1 MVYLPYHAN
10 NTVLN
15 RLFFFDILFYFV
27 SPVMFNLFS
36 NFYYISICSHIL
48 CFSFTLYFTA
58 FGIQN
63 RFLYISVRLFLFTEC
78 VC

>member
-10 NTVLN
+10 SIVVIH
-15 RLFFFDILFYFV
+15 LFFFYILFYFV

-36 NFYYISICSHIL
+36 NFYYISICSQIP

-58 FGIQN
+58 FRIRN
-63 RFLYISVRLFLFTEC
+63 RFLYISVSLSVFTEC